1 MSDDANPQE
10 VRLKSRFWFYD
21 VHRHCSREF
30 PAGAVVSDPAD
41 IEWLTNIGAPI
52 EPAIFRR

>member
-1 MSDDANPQE
+1 MTDNAKPYHL
-10 VRLKSRFWFYD
+10 RMMRHFWFYD
-21 VHRHCSREF
+21 DRRHCSREWL
-30 PAGAVVSDPAD
+30 ARDIVSDPAD

>member
-1 MSDDANPQE
+1 

-21 VHRHCSREF
+21 DRRHCSREF
-30 PAGAVVSDPAD
+30 LEGSVVSDPAD

-52 EPAIFRR
+52 EPAIFRRWENEDV